1 MWLEEDIS
9 KVVSFFDCR
18 SPQRKNRAGAKTDYV
33 FNFLLHL
40 PNFFPPDV
48 AARKNMEPTRG
59 VAIKIFARNAAAG
72 AAYFEEKTRKR

>member
-1 MWLEEDIS
+1 MIVATAPTHH
-9 KVVSFFDCR
+9 K
-18 SPQRKNRAGAKTDYV
+18 KGAGAKTDYV

-59 VAIKIFARNAAAG
+59 VAIKIFARNAAAAG